1 MVCSRMT
8 YREADTLLYYLQN
21 LPNVK
26 DAKVYDRTADAAIV
40 YSGGRDVLIQ
50 ALQKFHYEDVA
61 VPSHLLDHSARD
73 LNDFY
78 QEKLIRKILLRLLG
92 KCFVPSP
99 VKTVVTSLKTLRCH
113 CHWRFCNSP

>member
-40 YSGGRDVLIQ
+40 YSGGRD
-50 ALQKFHYEDVA
+50 
-61 VPSHLLDHSARD
+61 
-73 LNDFY
+73 
-78 QEKLIRKILLRLLG
+78 G
-92 KCFVPSP
+92 
-99 VKTVVTSLKTLRCH
+99 
-113 CHWRFCNSP
+113 